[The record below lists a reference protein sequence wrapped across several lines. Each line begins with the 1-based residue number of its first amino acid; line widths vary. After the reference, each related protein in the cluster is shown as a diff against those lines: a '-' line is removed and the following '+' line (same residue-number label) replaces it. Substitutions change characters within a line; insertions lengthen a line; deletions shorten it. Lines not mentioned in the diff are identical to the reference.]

1 VTAASG
7 DRFKDGSRMD
17 ARRVAVLGAG
27 LAGACTA
34 LALARRGIAVDL
46 VDRAAAAVTGAS
58 LHNEGK
64 LHLGYV
70 YGADPEVRTHE
81 LLAHGSLRFTGIV
94 AELTGAPVAAIQRSR
109 PFLYGI
115 PVDTQV
121 PPADLA
127 AHFARVDATIERLSA
142 ELPAGHGEPPL
153 RPSRALSAAECAAA
167 FDPATVP
174 AAIRTD
180 EIAVEPR
187 QVADLVAA
195 RLAADDRITLH
206 LGTRVVAAAAAPGGF
221 TVECA
226 AAGGRHVLAAP
237 VVVNCLWED
246 RVRVDT
252 TLGLVPDRRSLMR
265 YKAAI
270 RFAVP
275 PGVLERELPSAT
287 FVLGPYGD
295 LVSQGDGRYYL
306 SWYPVCKLA
315 ETTADDAAA
324 LHAAA
329 ARTDAGRLFRESLAG
344 LARFVPAL
352 HRLDPD
358 RLDAAVGG
366 GVIVARGRTDITD
379 PSSELHQRSRIG
391 LAAHG
396 RWISCDTGKYCMAPL
411 FGIEAARR
419 AAALLD

>member
-1 VTAASG
+1 M
-7 DRFKDGSRMD
+7 DG
-17 ARRVAVLGAG
+17 RRVAVLGAG

-46 VDRAAAAVTGAS
+46 VDRGVAAISGAS
-58 LHNEGK
+58 LYNEGK

-94 AELTGAPVAAIQRSR
+94 AELTGTPVASIQRSR
-109 PFLYGI
+109 PFVYGI

-121 PPADLA
+121 PPADLI

-142 ELPAGHGEPPL
+142 ELPAGHGEPRL
-153 RPSRALSAAECAAA
+153 AASQVLAAAECAAV

-180 EIAVEPR
+180 EIAVDPR
-187 QVADLVAA
+187 QIAALVSE
-195 RLAADDRITLH
+195 RLRGDDRIRLH
-206 LGTRVVAAAAAPGGF
+206 LGTSVTAAAVTPGGF
-221 TVECA
+221 TIDCMT
-226 AAGGRHVLAAP
+226 AGGRRAIAAA

-252 TLGLVPDRRSLMR
+252 TIGVVPDRRSLMR

-275 PGVLERELPSAT
+275 PGVLARELPSAT

-295 LVSQGDGRYYL
+295 LVSQGDGRYYM

-315 ETTADDAAA
+315 ETSSNDAGELYAAA
-324 LHAAA
+324 SRA
-329 ARTDAGRLFRESLAG
+329 DPGRLLRESIDGLAG
-344 LARFVPAL
+344 FVPAL
-352 HRLDPD
+352 RRLDPD
-358 RLDAAVGG
+358 RLEAAVGG
-366 GVIVARGRTDITD
+366 GVIVARGHTDITD
-379 PSSELHQRSRIG
+379 PASELHQRSRIG

-411 FGIEAARR
+411 FGLEAARQ